1 MPKTKEVIK
10 EIRKNINLLKTMIKK
25 DELLALLQNKTFEV
39 LVTIG
44 AGDIDKYLTPISNLL
59 KSRQ

>member
-1 MPKTKEVIK
+1 MEGVTSQLIFDRLTCGE
-10 EIRKNINLLKTMIKK
+10 KTMIKK